1 MVVPPEQDLRAEATR
16 LSLRTASPLRT
27 QLTLIPRDELPSSGF
42 IPAGD
47 LLPPL
52 PF

>member
-16 LSLRTASPLRT
+16 LSSPTASPPRT
-27 QLTLIPRDELPSSGF
+27 QLTLIPRDELPLDGF

-47 LLPPL
+47 LLARL